1 MNPEHK
7 TVGAFMEG
15 YRLGRQAAEQI
26 YKQDKELTKNDER
39 KEADDAGAETSEN
52 R

>member
-1 MNPEHK
+1 MNPDHNI
-7 TVGAFMEG
+7 TGAFIEG

-26 YKQDKELTKNDER
+26 YKQERNQGKNDER
-39 KEADDAGAETSEN
+39 KEADDAGAEASQD